1 MTRTR
6 WRPWALLAICV
17 LAAVLYG
24 WALGSAGWGNA
35 YYSAAVKSMSQSF
48 TNFLFASFDPAG
60 VVTVDKPPMGLWP
73 QVLSVWILGYSGWAV
88 LLPQVIAGV
97 AAVFLLHRT
106 VRRWA
111 GENVA
116 LLAALVFAL
125 TPITVAI
132 NQDNNPDT
140 LLVLLLVAAAYAL
153 TRAVER
159 GIPAGS
165 TTRWLLLAAFL
176 IGCGFLT
183 KMLQAWIVVP
193 VFLAAYLV
201 AGIGTVR
208 RRIADLFAAAGM
220 LVVSSFWWVAVV
232 DLWPGEKPYIG
243 GSTDGTALD
252 LVLGYNGLGRIFGRG
267 AGGGQFGGTPPAGA
281 EVPSGMMGGG
291 GFGGTAGPLRMF
303 NDQIAG
309 QISWLLPLCAVVLI
323 LVAVTV
329 FRRGVSGQVRAG
341 WVLWGGWLL
350 VTGAVFSFAEGTF
363 HPYYTTMLAPA
374 VAAVSA
380 AGAREL
386 WRRYR
391 EPTGLLWLLLPWAVG
406 GTAVWAFALTSRDT
420 GWQGWTRWAVAVSG
434 GIAVLALLIG
444 RLPRGVLVRRVGAV
458 AAVAGL
464 LLTPAVW
471 SAEKA
476 FASTAGAMN
485 GTNPTAGPA
494 TAGFGGRG
502 GARPGGAGQGALP
515 PGADGQPPGGAQGG
529 GQSPG
534 GAASGG
540 QSPGGAANGGQSPG
554 GGQVPGG
561 AANDGQSPGGGQVPG
576 GAAGGMRQ
584 GPGGGFA
591 GRGTALTAEQRK
603 ILDYANANSRGAQ
616 IVLAVEG
623 GSMGASAF
631 LINSDVT
638 VIGMGGFSGG
648 DPAPSVDQLSQW
660 KAEGKLAFVLSE
672 GPGGRGG
679 RGGATG
685 RATWIEQ
692 NCTLVDPSGYGGTAT
707 GPRLYSCLT

>member
-35 YYSAAVKSMSQSF
+35 YYSAAVKSMSRSF
-48 TNFLFASFDPAG
+48 TDFLFASFDPAG

-73 QVLSVWILGYSGWAV
+73 QVLSVWIFGYSGWAV

-111 GENVA
+111 GEHVA

-208 RRIADLFAAAGM
+208 RRIADLVAAAGM

-243 GSTDGTALD
+243 GSTDGSALD

-267 AGGGQFGGTPPAGA
+267 AGGGPGGGTPPPGA
-281 EVPSGMMGGG
+281 EAPSGMMGGG

-303 NDQIAG
+303 NEQIGG
-309 QISWLLPLCAVVLI
+309 QISWLLPLCAVALVV
-323 LVAVTV
+323 VAVTV

-350 VTGAVFSFAEGTF
+350 VTGAVFSFAEGIF

-380 AGAREL
+380 AGGREL

-391 EPTGLLWLLLPWAVG
+391 APGFLWLLLPWAVA
-406 GTAVWAFALTSRDT
+406 GTAAWAFALTSRDT
-420 GWQGWTRWAVAVSG
+420 GWQGWTRWAVAALG
-434 GIAVLALLIG
+434 GFAVLALVIG

-476 FASTAGAMN
+476 FAGTAGAMN

-494 TAGFGGRG
+494 TAGLGGRG
-502 GARPGGAGQGALP
+502 GARPGGAAGQGALP
-515 PGADGQPPGGAQGG
+515 PGADGQAPDGGQGGGQAPDGGQPPGSAQGG
-529 GQSPG
+529 GQPQGGGQGGATGGGQPPG
-534 GAASGG
+534 GARL
-540 QSPGGAANGGQSPG
+540 
-554 GGQVPGG
+554 VL
-561 AANDGQSPGGGQVPG
+561 
-576 GAAGGMRQ
+576 
-584 GPGGGFA
+584 GGGFG
-591 GRGTALTAEQRK
+591 GRGTELTAAQKK
-603 ILDYANANSRGAQ
+603 ILDYANANSRGAE

-631 LINSDVT
+631 LINSEVT

-648 DPAPSVDQLSQW
+648 DPAPSVDQLTRWQ
-660 KAEGKLAFVLSE
+660 AEGKLAFVLTE
-672 GPGGRGG
+672 GPGGRAG

-692 NCTLVDPSGYGGTAT
+692 NCVLVDPGAYGGTAT
-707 GPRLYSCLT
+707 GPKLYSCLT

>member
-24 WALGSAGWGNA
+24 WTLGSAGWGNA

-48 TNFLFASFDPAG
+48 THFLFASFDPAG

-73 QVLSVWILGYSGWAV
+73 QVLSVWIFGYSGWAV

-106 VRRWA
+106 VRHWA
-111 GENVA
+111 GEHVA

-153 TRAVER
+153 TRAVQH

-208 RRIADLFAAAGM
+208 RRIADLVAAAGM

-243 GSTDGTALD
+243 GSTDGSALD

-267 AGGGQFGGTPPAGA
+267 AGGGPGGGTPPPGVEA
-281 EVPSGMMGGG
+281 PSGMMGGG

-303 NDQIAG
+303 NEQNGG

-323 LVAVTV
+323 VVAVTV

-350 VTGAVFSFAEGTF
+350 VTGAVFSFAEGIF

-386 WRRYR
+386 WQRYR
-391 EPTGLLWLLLPWAVG
+391 APGFLWLLLPWAVA

-420 GWQGWTRWAVAVSG
+420 GWQGWTRWAVAGIG
-434 GIAVLALLIG
+434 GFAVLALVIG
-444 RLPRGVLVRRVGAV
+444 RLPRGVLVRRLGAV

-471 SAEKA
+471 S
-476 FASTAGAMN
+476 T
-485 GTNPTAGPA
+485 
-494 TAGFGGRG
+494 
-502 GARPGGAGQGALP
+502 
-515 PGADGQPPGGAQGG
+515 D
-529 GQSPG
+529 
-534 GAASGG
+534 
-540 QSPGGAANGGQSPG
+540 
-554 GGQVPGG
+554 
-561 AANDGQSPGGGQVPG
+561 
-576 GAAGGMRQ
+576 
-584 GPGGGFA
+584 
-591 GRGTALTAEQRK
+591 RK
-603 ILDYANANSRGAQ
+603 
-616 IVLAVEG
+616 
-623 GSMGASAF
+623 
-631 LINSDVT
+631 
-638 VIGMGGFSGG
+638 
-648 DPAPSVDQLSQW
+648 SV
-660 KAEGKLAFVLSE
+660 V
-672 GPGGRGG
+672 
-679 RGGATG
+679 
-685 RATWIEQ
+685 
-692 NCTLVDPSGYGGTAT
+692 
-707 GPRLYSCLT
+707 